1 MSALAVLALVALV
14 ALLVLGTMGLFPRSP
29 VEGWEEPTLAYGA
42 RNAVAAI
49 VLGARLWDTL
59 MEVLVYA
66 MAMLGV
72 RMGMSALPE
81 MRASRP
87 PVAETPL
94 LLKAADILMGVVLV
108 FSLYLAA
115 SGHLG
120 PGGGFPAG
128 AILGS
133 GLLLLALAKGAD
145 RLAEE
150 LYEPTLE
157 GLEYGAVA
165 VLIAIGA
172 VTLLLGARGAIPL
185 VAANLF
191 IGLEVAIGA
200 WVVLHRFA
208 THRGEV

>member
-1 MSALAVLALVALV
+1 MRWVSAFAVAALVS
-14 ALLVLGTMGLFPRSP
+14 LLVLGTMGLFPREP
-29 VEGWEEPTLAYGA
+29 LGEWKEPTVGYGA
-42 RNAVAAI
+42 RNAVTAI

-72 RMGMSALPE
+72 RMGMGTLPE
-81 MRASRP
+81 MRAARA

-108 FSLYLAA
+108 FSLYLAS

-133 GLLLLALAKGAD
+133 GLLLFALAKGAD

-165 VLIAIGA
+165 VLVAIGA
-172 VTLLLGARGAIPL
+172 ATLLLGFRGPIPL

>member
-1 MSALAVLALVALV
+1 MRWLVGAGVLGLV
-14 ALLVLGTMGLFPRSP
+14 ALLVVATLGLFPRGP
-29 VEGWEEPTLAYGA
+29 VREWEGTAVAYGA

-72 RMGMSALPE
+72 RMGMSTLPE
-81 MRASRP
+81 ARKARA

-94 LLKAADILMGVVLV
+94 LLKAADILIGVVLV
-108 FSLYLAA
+108 FSVYLAA

-165 VLIAIGA
+165 VLLVIGA
-172 VTLLLGARGAIPL
+172 VTLLWGARGAASL
-185 VAANLF
+185 VAANMF